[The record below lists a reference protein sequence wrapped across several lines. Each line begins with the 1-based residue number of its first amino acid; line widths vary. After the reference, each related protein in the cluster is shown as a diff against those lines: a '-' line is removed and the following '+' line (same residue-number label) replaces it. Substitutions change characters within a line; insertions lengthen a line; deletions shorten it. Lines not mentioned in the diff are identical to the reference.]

1 MHTGN
6 LAFGR
11 RRRAHERDRRVEMA
25 ALALLL
31 DLSGGPQ
38 TVGAVTGGTSRRIHL
53 RAAQRNFCV
62 LAREVAPQLGAM
74 AGPTRARGIFAR
86 NDTIGRDRTARI
98 AVTRAFAVTTLAG
111 EVSFEFDSGL
121 GVARRAR
128 PAGCLSHERQ
138 SQGQSEPQFHPA

>member
-1 MHTGN
+1 
-6 LAFGR
+6 
-11 RRRAHERDRRVEMA
+11 MA

-31 DLSGGPQ
+31 DLSGSPQ
-38 TVGAVTGGTSRRIHL
+38 TVGAVTGGASGRFHL

-74 AGPTRARGIFAR
+74 ARPARAGGIFAR
-86 NDTIGRDRTARI
+86 NYTIGRDRTARI
-98 AVTRAFAVTTLAG
+98 AVTRAFAVTTLAR

-128 PAGCLSHERQ
+128 LAGCLTQERQ
-138 SQGQSEPQFHPA
+138 SQGQREPQFHPA